1 MNENLVATVEQRR
14 GGASV
19 IKLAG
24 VLDENN
30 KLRELADDVVNSKT
44 LINLAGVER
53 INSTGT
59 RDWVNWLATLDAKG
73 IQPILV
79 ACSPAVVM
87 QLNAVRNFAGN
98 ATVKSVQVPY
108 HCAPCDRDKILLVN
122 VDDLGPRPYRAPRC
136 TCDHCG
142 ISMTFVD
149 QTGAYFS
156 FVGQLKK
163 PAKAVTIPPVLG
175 QGTGVGDSV
184 PPPNRTSEP
193 RLTRESSP
201 YLSAFQVSG
210 RKAPSQPRMALDR
223 PSQNGLPR
231 ASRPSMSAMAQPP
244 IKSSEKTWLLAIV
257 ALLLCTLAVLM
268 FVFVTR

>member
-1 MNENLVATVEQRR
+1 MSEMENLVATVEERR

-24 VLDENN
+24 TLGEHN
-30 KLRELADDVVNSKT
+30 KLRDLVASVTNEKT

-53 INSTGT
+53 IDSVGT
-59 RDWVNWLATLDAKG
+59 RDWVNWLATLESKG
-73 IQPILV
+73 IRPVLV
-79 ACSPAVVM
+79 ACSPAFVM
-87 QLNAVRNFAGN
+87 QLNLVRNFAGN

-108 HCAPCDRDKILLVN
+108 HCAPCDKAKTLLVN
-122 VDDLGPRPYRAPRC
+122 VEDLGPRPYRAPRC
-136 TCDHCG
+136 TCDVCG

-156 FVGQLKK
+156 FVGQLRKAPK
-163 PAKAVTIPPVLG
+163 VVSVPALAS
-175 QGTGVGDSV
+175 GTGTGDSQ
-184 PPPNRTSEP
+184 PPPIRSSEP

-210 RKAPSQPRMALDR
+210 QRTPSQPRLLLDR
-223 PSQNGLPR
+223 PSQRELPKPPVKS
-231 ASRPSMSAMAQPP
+231 AERPY
-244 IKSSEKTWLLAIV
+244 LLAIV
-257 ALLLCTLAVLM
+257 ALLLCAILVLL